1 MAEKLYLSMDE
12 LAWHH
17 ELGQLINGLD
27 QPDFWP
33 GIARYLHNRLRFDTW
48 VALVFYRDAP
58 PVILAESDESDGSDA
73 GLFLDYQRGLYL
85 LDPFYI
91 SAWACPR
98 SGLQRL
104 DEVAPIH
111 FPASEYYRRY
121 FQRNI
126 VEDEVQL
133 NLVLDERRILCLS
146 LGSARRFSSHDMG
159 LLRLAEA
166 WLLPLLRQRMRFE
179 TTRADSA
186 ASPFLSHL
194 PGTESLTDRESEV
207 TQLMLSGCSTK
218 EIARRLSISIE
229 TVRAHKKHLYAKLG
243 VKAQSELFV
252 LFWHDRATP
261 EE

>member
-1 MAEKLYLSMDE
+1 MGEKLYLSMDD

-17 ELGQLINGLD
+17 EMGQLIESLD
-27 QPDFWP
+27 KPDFWLR
-33 GIARYLHNRLRFDTW
+33 AVRYLRNRLVFDNW
-48 VALVFYRDAP
+48 VALLFFRDAP
-58 PVILAESDESDGSDA
+58 PVIFAESDDSDGSDA
-73 GLFLDYQRGLYL
+73 ELLLDYQRGLYL

-91 SAWACPR
+91 SAWTHPL

-111 FPASEYYRRY
+111 FHDSEYYRRY

-146 LGSARRFSSHDMG
+146 LGTSRRFTSHDMG
-159 LLRLAEA
+159 ILRLAEA
-166 WLLPLLRQRMRFE
+166 WLLPLMRQRMRFE
-179 TTRADSA
+179 TASVDSPM
-186 ASPFLSHL
+186 SPFLTSL
-194 PGTESLTDRESEV
+194 PGTETLTERENEV

-218 EIARRLSISIE
+218 EIARHLSISIE

-252 LFWHDRATP
+252 LFWQGRQ
-261 EE
+261 